1 MATVLLGEIKNNVS
15 QNQNQIDLTP
25 TGLLMEG
32 VITHDRQALLNK
44 CNGDLSPTVPMRLN
58 YSRIAPGKRRNAVE

>member
-1 MATVLLGEIKNNVS
+1 VLTTTADGRMATVLLGEIKNNVS

-32 VITHDRQALLNK
+32 GYTQNPIFSQMALIN
-44 CNGDLSPTVPMRLN
+44 
-58 YSRIAPGKRRNAVE
+58 SRDAKATLQR

>member
-1 MATVLLGEIKNNVS
+1 VLTTTVDGRMATVLLGGIKNNVS

-32 VITHDRQALLNK
+32 VISH
-44 CNGDLSPTVPMRLN
+44 
-58 YSRIAPGKRRNAVE
+58 